1 MQALTSDGTATF
13 KPSAYQEAIFRFHA
27 DATADAF
34 VSAVAGSGKTTTLVQ
49 CAQRLPI
56 LSRSR
61 AIFVAFNKHIAEE
74 LGRRLPAGVT
84 ARTIHSLGREAVQ
97 NYIKP
102 PASWR
107 VDGYKYSHLA
117 RLFTASLGMNPYS
130 PDARYLANTLE
141 QMMHFVM
148 VTLTDP
154 EDRKAIQEL
163 AVHYGVIVDNWQ
175 TVLAAIPKML
185 SWGIM
190 GTDTPDKNGRQFA
203 IEECISYDEML
214 FLPSYLDLPLTQ
226 YDLIY
231 CDEAQDLSA
240 AQREVVLKLRAPKGR
255 IIFVGDPNQAIYA
268 FAGADSR
275 SLQQIMDKTQAVSL
289 PLSIC
294 YRCPT
299 SHVDLAKAIVPAIEA
314 HSAAKVG
321 IVADLPAHHLARQL
335 RTHDLILCRTTAPL
349 ISMAFHLL
357 ESDVPA
363 KVRGRDI
370 GAALVNLV
378 DAVAKTVS
386 FDYRRFHEFLE
397 LYQAR
402 MVAQYKQQAC
412 SELEIE
418 SLCDRVD
425 SLRSIHRRK
434 SAQGRAQTLDE
445 LFVDYE
451 YFTNINVDFEKQWP
465 SMEGREMIFMI
476 GVGWEWN
483 GQWQYRQF
491 VAEAET
497 REAERDM
504 FEKFLLFLEACGV
517 FASAGNAVLYHWSNA
532 EVWQSRAAAE
542 RLGLPHLATLSWFDL
557 QKPFHAGPI
566 ALPSCWS
573 FGLKPVAKALGQVS
587 PDHFVEWPES
597 LADGLSASVMGW
609 RMHEQAE
616 PLKSPELGM
625 LSEYLEI
632 DCKAMWAILSW
643 MRAVAVDASGGR
655 G

>member
-1 MQALTSDGTATF
+1 MQAIPSSRAVTF
-13 KPSAYQEAIFRFHA
+13 EPSLYQKAIFRFHA
-27 DATADAF
+27 DETADAF
-34 VSAVAGSGKTTTLVQ
+34 VNAVAGSGKTTTLVQ

-56 LSRSR
+56 FSRSR

-84 ARTIHSLGREAVQ
+84 SRTIHSLGREAVQ

-102 PASWR
+102 PASWK

-117 RLFTASLGMNPYS
+117 RLYTASLGMNPYS
-130 PDARYLANTLE
+130 PDARYLASTLE

-154 EDRKAIQEL
+154 EDRAAVQEI
-163 AVHYGVIVDNWQ
+163 AVHYDVVVDNWQ
-175 TVLAAIPKML
+175 TVLDAIPKML
-185 SWGIM
+185 RWGIM
-190 GTDTPDKNGRQFA
+190 GTDTPDKNGRQYA

-214 FLPSYLDLPLTQ
+214 FLPTYLDLPLAK

-240 AQREVVLKLRAPKGR
+240 AQREVVLRLRAPGGR

-299 SHVDLAKAIVPAIEA
+299 SHVALAKAIVPAIEA
-314 HSAAKVG
+314 HSSAKEGV
-321 IVADLPAHHLARQL
+321 IADLPAHELARRVGKL
-335 RTHDLILCRTTAPL
+335 DLILCRTTAPL
-349 ISMAFHLL
+349 ISMAFQLL
-357 ESDVPA
+357 EADVAA

-370 GAALVNLV
+370 GASLVNLV
-378 DAVAKTVS
+378 DAVAKTVG
-386 FDYRRFHEFLE
+386 FNYRRFAEFLE

-434 SAQGRAQTLDE
+434 SAQGRAETLEELKRSIQDLFSDE
-445 LFVDYE
+445 RDAVILSTVHRAKGLEAD
-451 YFTNINVDFEKQWP
+451 NVYILEEHLMPHPRASRP
-465 SMEGREMIFMI
+465 SEIEQ
-476 GVGWEWN
+476 EWN
-483 GQWQYRQF
+483 LRYVALTRAKEALYF
-491 VAEAET
+491 V
-497 REAERDM
+497 R
-504 FEKFLLFLEACGV
+504 V
-517 FASAGNAVLYHWSNA
+517 
-532 EVWQSRAAAE
+532 
-542 RLGLPHLATLSWFDL
+542 
-557 QKPFHAGPI
+557 
-566 ALPSCWS
+566 
-573 FGLKPVAKALGQVS
+573 
-587 PDHFVEWPES
+587 
-597 LADGLSASVMGW
+597 
-609 RMHEQAE
+609 
-616 PLKSPELGM
+616 
-625 LSEYLEI
+625 
-632 DCKAMWAILSW
+632 
-643 MRAVAVDASGGR
+643 
-655 G
+655 